1 MGGKSP
7 HPSFFLAKLLVPIT
21 CAQSFVRLLL
31 LPLRLLLFLDLDLPR
46 HLLMEWVLDSYL
58 ALAFLKIVFLLLILG
73 LPP

>member
-1 MGGKSP
+1 M
-7 HPSFFLAKLLVPIT
+7 
-21 CAQSFVRLLL
+21 
-31 LPLRLLLFLDLDLPR
+31 PLRLLLFLDLDLPR